1 LRVTQLPHDGV
12 TPMSLSDAA
21 CKSAHRHPQASSNKS
36 FKLTDGQGL
45 YLLVKL
51 QADGWGKWWRFK
63 YRFDGKEKLL
73 SLGTYPDT
81 GLQQAREK
89 RDAARKQLASGVGP
103 GENRK
108 AVKSAKAESAANSFE
123 VIAREWGAKKV
134 ETWAEK
140 NNRSKRMLERNIFPW
155 LGDKP
160 ITDILPKDILE
171 CLRRVEDRGTIE
183 TAHRSL
189 QICGQVFRYAV
200 ATGRV
205 DRDITTDLRGALPP
219 AKGEHFAAITE
230 PKKVAELLRAIDSYQ
245 GSLATVCAL
254 KLAPMV
260 FVRPGELRSA
270 EWDNIDFDAK
280 EWRYFVS
287 KTSVQ
292 HIVPLSAQAVAI
304 LRELHPLTG
313 HGRFIFSSE
322 RTPRGDRCMSENTL
336 NAALK
341 RLGYGKDV
349 MTAHGFRAMAR
360 TILDEVLGFRP
371 DFIEH
376 QLAHAVRDPNGR
388 AYNRTAHL
396 PERHKMMQSWADYL
410 DSLKTGAQV
419 IPFKKL
425 V

>member
-1 LRVTQLPHDGV
+1 MP
-12 TPMSLSDAA
+12 LSDTA
-21 CKSAHRHPQASSNKS
+21 CKNAHKHAKAAIGKA
-36 FKLTDGQGL
+36 FTLFDDKGL
-45 YLLVKL
+45 HLLIKPL
-51 QADGWGKWWRFK
+51 KDSWAKWWRLK
-63 YRFDGKEKLL
+63 YRFDGKDCLL
-73 SLGTYPDT
+73 SLGTYPEIS
-81 GLQQAREK
+81 LQQAREQ
-89 RDAARKQLASGVGP
+89 RDIIRKQIAGGVNP
-103 GENRK
+103 SENRK
-108 AVKSAKAESAANSFE
+108 AVKSSKAESAANSFE

-134 ETWAEK
+134 DTWDDK

-155 LGDKP
+155 LGGKP

-205 DRDITTDLRGALPP
+205 DRDITPDLRGALPP

-230 PKKVAELLRAIDSYQ
+230 PKQVAELLRAIDGYQ
-245 GSLATVCAL
+245 GSLSAICAL
-254 KLAPMV
+254 KLAPLV
-260 FVRPGELRSA
+260 FVRPGELRAA
-270 EWDNIDFDAK
+270 EWEHIDLDAK
-280 EWRYFVS
+280 EWRYYVS
-287 KTSVQ
+287 KTDVQ
-292 HIVPLSAQAVAI
+292 HIVPLSSQAIKI
-304 LRELHPLTG
+304 LEELHPLTG
-313 HGRFIFSSE
+313 HGRFVFSSE

-360 TILDEVLGFRP
+360 TILDEVMGVRV

-376 QLAHAVRDPNGR
+376 QLAHAVKDPNGR

-396 PERHKMMQSWADYL
+396 PERHKMMQAWADYL
-410 DSLKTGAQV
+410 DGLKNGAQV
-419 IPFKKL
+419 IPFKMAG
-425 V
+425 

>member
-1 LRVTQLPHDGV
+1 MP
-12 TPMSLSDAA
+12 LSDTA
-21 CKSAHRHPQASSNKS
+21 CKNAHKNDKASAGKP
-36 FKLTDGQGL
+36 FKLADEKGL
-45 YLLVKL
+45 YLLLKP

-63 YRFDGKEKLL
+63 YRFGGKEKGL
-73 SLGTYPDT
+73 SFGTYPDT
-81 GLQQAREK
+81 SLLQAREK
-89 RDAARKQLASGVGP
+89 RDVARKQLADGIDP

-108 AVKSAKAESAANSFE
+108 AVKSSKAESAANSFE
-123 VIAREWGAKKV
+123 IIAREWGAKKV
-134 ETWAEK
+134 ETWEDK

-155 LGDKP
+155 LGIKP
-160 ITDILPKDILE
+160 ITDILPMDILT

-183 TAHRSL
+183 TAHRTL

-205 DRDITTDLRGALPP
+205 ERDITPDLRGALPP
-219 AKGEHFAAITE
+219 AKGEHFASITE
-230 PKKVAELLRAIDSYQ
+230 PKQAAELLRAIDSYQ
-245 GSLATVCAL
+245 GSLAAICAL
-254 KLAPMV
+254 KLAPLV
-260 FVRPGELRSA
+260 FVRPGELRAA
-270 EWDNIDFDAK
+270 EWQHINLDAK

-287 KTSVQ
+287 KTKTE
-292 HIVPLSAQAVAI
+292 HIVPLSSQAIKI
-304 LRELHPLTG
+304 LKELHPLTG
-313 HGRFIFSSE
+313 HGRFVFSSE

-360 TILDEVLGFRP
+360 TILDEVLGVRV

-396 PERHKMMQSWADYL
+396 PERHKMMQQWADYL
-410 DSLKTGAQV
+410 DTLKNGAQV
-419 IPFKKL
+419 IPLKKIG
-425 V
+425 